1 MKAIIKTGWILV
13 ACVVQLSLHAG
24 DRRLAQTAMPQ
35 DPSQS
40 RSRFDMQD
48 LSGKSVSYLIQKLD
62 ECGCGS
68 ALFGVERGIK
78 EDMIGWARYE
88 EETEK
93 SVWDRP
99 ARGWIMAVLQ
109 VALYQKFSE
118 DAAYQAKWVAIN
130 RYQRITAILNA
141 VRQYKKDPYP
151 LEQIGQLID
160 VLQPGDITAANSDE
174 LWSLLCMIDH
184 TDLIHYAVARR
195 LEITWFGQ
203 DGGGSARR
211 AAKDRGKEHLV
222 ALFDALQDARK

>member
-48 LSGKSVSYLIQKLD
+48 LSGKSVSYLIQKLE

-99 ARGWIMAVLQ
+99 AREWIIAVLQ

-118 DAAYQAKWVAIN
+118 YPAYQAKWVAIN
-130 RYQRITAILNA
+130 RHQRITAILKA

-160 VLQPGDITAANSDE
+160 VLQPGDITAADSEE
-174 LWSLLCMIDH
+174 LWSSLCMIDD
-184 TDLIHYAVARR
+184 TGLIRHAAKRG
-195 LEITWFGQ
+195 LEITWPGQ
-203 DGGGSARR
+203 NRGGSARG
-211 AAKDRGKEHLV
+211 AAKDLNKPHLV
-222 ALFDALQDARK
+222 ALFDALLDARK